1 MNSHPLSALLGQ
13 LESLERSAREQR
25 VPLLAGQAEAL
36 RQSVLEL
43 VAERAAVEE
52 AAQAAAVRCERLRKG
67 FEENRRRYED
77 TLRSFDRFRQGF
89 ELVESLRELRDLPD
103 LLDRLRALFKVGLIR
118 LVMDGAEYGPY
129 LPPGFPVLPQDQLA
143 ALAGQV
149 LSGGSGSYLGPA
161 SEAPEGVLTRP
172 EAKRWGSCF
181 VYPLEDRFHEG
192 MWAGY
197 ILFADANP
205 ARYRPEMASDYME
218 HFSEDLASAVVDV
231 TDRRKA
237 EELREDV
244 ERITR
249 HDLKS
254 PLSAILTLPQ
264 FLLESKNLTDRER
277 EMVRLMLESGR
288 RMQSMITLSLSLYQM
303 ERGAYELT
311 PDVLDLAGLVRSI
324 WGESGGPYRSAR
336 MDLVIRS
343 SEDPF
348 PAMGEELLCYT
359 MLANLIKN
367 ALEASSPGDSVEV
380 RLGREPGWAVLEVAN
395 AGDVP
400 EDIRERFF
408 DKYATSGK
416 HGGTGLGTYTAR
428 LIAEV
433 HGGKVEMET
442 GKGDGTVVRV
452 RLPHPVTHASC
463 ATGWSG

>member
-1 MNSHPLSALLGQ
+1 MHGHPLSALLGQ
-13 LESLERSAREQR
+13 IESLERSAREQR

-36 RQSVLEL
+36 RQSVLDL
-43 VAERAAVEE
+43 VAGRAAVEE
-52 AAQAAAVRCERLRKG
+52 AAQAAAARCERLKKG

-89 ELVESLRELRDLPD
+89 ELVESLRELPDLPE
-103 LLDRLRALFKVGLIR
+103 LLERLRALFKVGMIR
-118 LVMDGAEYGPY
+118 LVMDEAEYGPY
-129 LPPGFPVLPQDQLA
+129 LPSGFPALPQDQLA
-143 ALAGQV
+143 DLAGRI
-149 LSGGSGSYLGPA
+149 LSSGTGNYLGPA
-161 SEAPEGVLTRP
+161 SGAPEGLLTRM
-172 EAKRWGSCF
+172 EARRWGSCF
-181 VYPLEDRFHEG
+181 ACPLEDRFHEG
-192 MWAGY
+192 KWAGY
-197 ILFADANP
+197 FLVADANP
-205 ARYRPEMASDYME
+205 DRYSPDMATDYME
-218 HFSEDLASAVVDV
+218 HFSEVLASAVVDV

-264 FLLESKNLTDRER
+264 FLLESGNLTPRER

-303 ERGAYELT
+303 ERGAYELA
-311 PDVLDLAGLVRSI
+311 PEKLDLVGLVRSI

-336 MDLVIRS
+336 MELDIRA

-348 PAMGEELLCYT
+348 SIMGEELLCYT

-367 ALEASSPGDSVEV
+367 ALEASIPGETVEV
-380 RLGREPGWAVLEVAN
+380 RLSREPGWVLLEVAN
-395 AGDVP
+395 TRDVP
-400 EDIRERFF
+400 EDVRERFF

-428 LIAEV
+428 LIARI
-433 HGGKVEMET
+433 HGGEVEMET
-442 GKGDGTVVRV
+442 GQGRGTVVRV
-452 RLPHPVTHASC
+452 RLPHPD
-463 ATGWSG
+463 AT